1 MSNSETPIKPSNEP
15 RSEDR
20 GRHSVFAPAAWFT
33 DIRVNIISGLVVAL
47 ALIPEAISFSIIAGV
62 DPKVGLYASFSI
74 AILISFTGGRS
85 GMISAA
91 TGAMALVVIQLVAD
105 YGIGHLFAA
114 TILAGILQVVLGYM
128 GVGAL
133 MRFIPRTVMTGFVNA
148 LAILI
153 FLAQVPHILLEDS
166 HGLLDEIWGL
176 VTLPVALLTGS
187 GATGLSLNVLFIV
200 GGLAVI
206 YGLPRITKAVP
217 SPLVAIVLLT
227 LVARFGTDTSPDNES
242 RLRTVEDLGE
252 LPDALPWVALPD
264 VPITFE
270 TLGIILP
277 FAITLAIVGLLES
290 LLTAQLLDD
299 MTGTPSDKNLESRG
313 QGIANIATG
322 FLGGMAGC
330 AMIGQSM
337 INHSSGGRTR
347 LSTLASG
354 VFLIILVI
362 GLGDLVAQIPM
373 AALVAV
379 MIMVSVGTFDW
390 NSISPTMLKKMPRA
404 ETVVIATT
412 VLIVVLTHNLAFG
425 VAAGVVL
432 SAIFFAR
439 NVSQL
444 VRVTS
449 VTDPDNTERLFAVS
463 GELFFAS
470 TNTLS
475 HSFDYDSVNVERVE
489 IDLSEARIWDSSSVA
504 ALDAVV
510 AKFAARGIEA
520 HLVGLNKH
528 AESLHERTTGAGS
541 GH

>member
-1 MSNSETPIKPSNEP
+1 MSLRNHFDSGGSGGNGWLTN
-15 RSEDR
+15 
-20 GRHSVFAPAAWFT
+20 T
-33 DIRVNIISGLVVAL
+33 RVNLVSGLVVAL

-74 AILISFTGGRS
+74 AILISFTGGRP

-91 TGAMALVVIQLVAD
+91 TGAMALVIVSLVAD

-114 TILAGILQVVLGYM
+114 TILAGIIQVALGYL
-128 GVGAL
+128 GVGEL
-133 MRFIPRTVMTGFVNA
+133 MRFVPRTVMIGFVNA

-153 FLAQVPHILLEDS
+153 FLAQVPHLFLTDVDGSTGSQLRLNLLF
-166 HGLLDEIWGL
+166 
-176 VTLPVALLTGS
+176 VAL
-187 GATGLSLNVLFIV
+187 
-200 GGLAVI
+200 GLAII
-206 YGLPRITKAVP
+206 YGLPRFTKAIP
-217 SPLVAIVLLT
+217 SPLVAIVVLAG
-227 LVARFGTDTSPDNES
+227 VAISFDLD
-242 RLRTVEDLGE
+242 LRTVGDMGD
-252 LPDALPWVALPD
+252 LPDSLPWVALPD
-264 VPITFE
+264 VPFNLETFQV
-270 TLGIILP
+270 ILP
-277 FAITLAIVGLLES
+277 YAITLALVGLLES

-299 MTGTPSDKNLESRG
+299 LTDTDSDKNIESRG

-337 INHSSGGRTR
+337 INYKSGGRTR

-362 GLGDLVAQIPM
+362 GLGGSVAKIPM

-379 MIMVSVGTFDW
+379 MIMVSVSTFDW
-390 NSISPTMLKKMPRA
+390 SSIKPQMLRSMPRT
-404 ETVVIATT
+404 ETTVMAAT
-412 VLIVVLTHNLAFG
+412 VLIVVLTHNLAYG
-425 VAAGVVL
+425 VGAGVVL

-439 NVSQL
+439 NVSRL

-449 VTDPDNTERLFAVS
+449 VLDPDNTERLFAVS

-470 TNTLS
+470 TNTLT
-475 HSFDYDSVNVERVE
+475 HSFDYDAVQVKRVE
-489 IDLSEARIWDSSSVA
+489 IDLSNARIWDSSSVV

-510 AKFAARGIEA
+510 AKFAERGIEA

-528 AESLHERTTGAGS
+528 AESLHQRTTGVGV